1 MNTSSSIIHF
11 HLVSSVMFAFNNVTE
26 HSLKDP
32 LHSIPLSQLDST
44 YQFKQKHKPTF
55 MCKQWNIY
63 LVSSMMSTLASKF
76 FINLGFGVLEFFVD
90 PTFLPGFVS
99 KTLEFDFISFSK
111 RRSFILTENSRFCNC
126 DFIWRPWISFK
137 RVDVDPKRNGKQR
150 QYQNE
155 TLHVAQSS
163 LGLKLCY
170 HTSFLSHVV

>member
-11 HLVSSVMFAFNNVTE
+11 HLVSSVMFAFNKVTE

-63 LVSSMMSTLASKF
+63 LVSSMMSTFASKF
-76 FINLGFGVLEFFVD
+76 FKVFVD
-90 PTFLPGFVS
+90 PTFLPGFVILS
-99 KTLEFDFISFSK
+99 KTLEFDLISLSK
-111 RRSFILTENSRFCNC
+111 LRWCCWCSFIKNSRFCNR
-126 DFIWRPWISFK
+126 DLILNPWVCFK
-137 RVDVDPKRNGKQR
+137 LFDVDPKRNGKQR

-170 HTSFLSHVV
+170 HTSFLSHIV